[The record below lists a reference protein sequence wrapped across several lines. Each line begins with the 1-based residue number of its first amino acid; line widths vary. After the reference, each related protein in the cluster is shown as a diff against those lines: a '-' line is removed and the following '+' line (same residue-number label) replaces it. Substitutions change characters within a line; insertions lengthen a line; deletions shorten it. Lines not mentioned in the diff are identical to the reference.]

1 MDPSNE
7 LQLVVELRRDEGV
20 RYVRYLDT
28 KGIPTAGVG
37 HNLQARPL
45 PAGWTFPLSD
55 VQVDQLL
62 EQDLGIVYADLDRNL
77 PWWRDLNYAR
87 QRVICN
93 MCFNLGIT
101 KLLGFVNTLA
111 AMRQGRY
118 VDAARGMLNSAWAT
132 QVGIY
137 DRNGNPGRAARLA
150 NMMRDGK

>member
-1 MDPSNE
+1 MDQANE
-7 LQLVVELRRDEGV
+7 RQLVVELRCDEGV

-28 KGIPTAGVG
+28 KGIPTTGVG

-45 PAGWTFPLSD
+45 PVGWTYPLSD
-55 VQVDQLL
+55 AQVDQLL
-62 EQDLGIVYADLDRNL
+62 EQDLEAVYVDLDRNL
-77 PWWRDLNYAR
+77 PWWRDLNDVR

-111 AMRQGRY
+111 AARQGRY
-118 VDAARGMLNSAWAT
+118 ADASRGMLNSAWAA

-137 DRNGNPGRAARLA
+137 DRNGQPGRALRLA